1 MNFLAHL
8 FLAHDTPESLIG
20 NLAGDFVK
28 GSLHDRFTP
37 GIRAGIMAH
46 RKIDAFT
53 DAHPQVAA
61 FRRVLIPEHG
71 HYARVVADV
80 FLDHFLACHF
90 DEYAGETLE
99 SFIDRTHATLD
110 AHLDE
115 LPERLRDVY
124 PWMRDQQWLI
134 GYRDIA
140 GIELTLARMSRRVAR
155 PVNLASATHHLV
167 DSRAELE
174 RRFRAFFPDVVLF
187 ASEIYPLPQSEGS
200 GAHVRK

>member
-8 FLAHDTPESLIG
+8 FLAGDTPESLIG

-28 GSLHDRFTP
+28 GPLHDRFTP

-46 RKIDAFT
+46 RKIDSFT
-53 DAHPQVAA
+53 DAHPHVAA
-61 FRRVLIPEHG
+61 FRRVLIPDHG
-71 HYARVVADV
+71 HYSRVIADV

-90 DEYAGETLE
+90 DEFANEPLE
-99 SFIDRTHATLD
+99 AFIDRTHATLD
-110 AHLDE
+110 AHIDE

-140 GIELTLARMSRRVAR
+140 GMELTLARMSRRIAR
-155 PVNLASATHHLV
+155 RPDLAAATRHLT
-167 DSRAELE
+167 DSRGELE
-174 RRFRAFFPDVVLF
+174 RRFRAFFPEVVAF
-187 ASEIYPLPQSEGS
+187 AKTLS
-200 GAHVRK
+200 

>member
-8 FLAHDTPESLIG
+8 FLARDTPDSLIG

-28 GSLHDRFTP
+28 GPLHERFTAP
-37 GIRAGIMAH
+37 IRAGIMAH

-53 DAHPQVAA
+53 DSHPQVAA

-71 HYARVVADV
+71 HYARVIADV

-90 DEYAGETLE
+90 DEYGGEPLE
-99 SFIDRTHATLD
+99 SFIVRTHATLD

-134 GYRDIA
+134 GYRDVD
-140 GIELTLARMSRRVAR
+140 GIEMTLTRMSRRISRR
-155 PVNLASATHHLV
+155 PDLAAATHHLV
-167 DSRAELE
+167 DSRGELE
-174 RRFRAFFPDVVLF
+174 RRFRAFFPDVVAF
-187 ASEIYPLPQSEGS
+187 ARAIDSQ
-200 GAHVRK
+200 A

>member
-8 FLAHDTPESLIG
+8 FLAGDTPESLIG

-28 GSLHDRFTP
+28 GPLHDRFTP

-53 DAHPQVAA
+53 DTHPHVAA

-71 HYARVVADV
+71 HYARVIADV

-90 DEYAGETLE
+90 DEFASETLE
-99 SFIDRTHATLD
+99 AFIARTHATLD

-134 GYRDIA
+134 GYREIE
-140 GIELTLARMSRRVAR
+140 GIELTLSRMSRRIAR
-155 PVNLASATHHLV
+155 RPDLAAATHHLTG
-167 DSRAELE
+167 SCTELE
-174 RRFRAFFPDVVLF
+174 RRFRAFFPDVVEF
-187 ASEIYPLPQSEGS
+187 AREIHSQS
-200 GAHVRK
+200 

>member
-8 FLAHDTPESLIG
+8 YLAGDTPESLIG

-28 GSLHDRFTP
+28 GPLHERFTP

-53 DAHPQVAA
+53 DTHPQVAA
-61 FRRVLIPEHG
+61 FRRVLIPDHG
-71 HYARVVADV
+71 HYSRVIADV

-90 DEYAGETLE
+90 EEYANETLE
-99 SFIDRTHATLD
+99 SFLARTHATLD

-115 LPERLRDVY
+115 LPERLREVY

-134 GYRDIA
+134 CYREIT
-140 GIELTLARMSRRVAR
+140 GVELTLARMSRRIAR
-155 PVNLASATHHLV
+155 RVDLAAATHHLV
-167 DSRAELE
+167 DSRVELE
-174 RRFRAFFPDVVLF
+174 RRFRAFFPDVVEF
-187 ASEIYPLPQSEGS
+187 ARACHPEP
-200 GAHVRK
+200 A